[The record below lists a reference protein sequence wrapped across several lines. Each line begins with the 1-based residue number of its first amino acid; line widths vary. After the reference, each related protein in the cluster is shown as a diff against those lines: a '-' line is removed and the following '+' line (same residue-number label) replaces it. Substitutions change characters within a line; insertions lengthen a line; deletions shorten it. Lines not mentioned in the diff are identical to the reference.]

1 LAPSNQTANR
11 WRVLIDVN
19 VLLDVFAR
27 REPFYE
33 DASRVWALAENGQ
46 IEGCIAGHSYT
57 RLHYLIG
64 RQISREMAT
73 WAIQQILKVFSVA
86 EINGTVLENAIM
98 LGWADFEDAL
108 QATAAQGAAC
118 NYVITRNTRDF
129 DNQPLVALR
138 PADFLAIWAS
148 GGE

>member
-1 LAPSNQTANR
+1 
-11 WRVLIDVN
+11 
-19 VLLDVFAR
+19 
-27 REPFYE
+27 
-33 DASRVWALAENGQ
+33 
-46 IEGCIAGHSYT
+46 
-57 RLHYLIG
+57 
-64 RQISREMAT
+64 MAT

-129 DNQPLVALR
+129 DNQPLAALR

-148 GGE
+148 GEEQLRTDLLNRGIEYRQTKSPKSMHTIRYIILTLPPRRSWGILGATGKIMYREVLKRFPGLN